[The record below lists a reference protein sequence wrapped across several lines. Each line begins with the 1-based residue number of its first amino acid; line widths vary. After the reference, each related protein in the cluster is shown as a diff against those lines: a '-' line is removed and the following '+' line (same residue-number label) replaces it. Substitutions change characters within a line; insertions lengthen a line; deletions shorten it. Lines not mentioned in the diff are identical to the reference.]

1 MELFEAY
8 KHAIRWAQEH
18 IDRDTTVEQIDR
30 EKLAW
35 AFRALFYV
43 NVTDDIPPPDEQLI
57 RVYGK
62 VLQRG
67 PLEE

>member
-8 KHAIRWAQEH
+8 KRAIRWAQEN
-18 IDRDTTVEQIDR
+18 IDGDTTVEQIDR

-43 NVTDDIPPPDEQLI
+43 NATSDIPPPDEQLI
-57 RVYGK
+57 RVYRK
-62 VLQRG
+62 LLQRR

>member
-1 MELFEAY
+1 MEMFEAY
-8 KHAIRWAQEH
+8 KQAIRWAQEH
-18 IDRDTTVEQIDR
+18 VGRSTTVEQIDR

-43 NVTDDIPPPDEQLI
+43 NATDDIPPPDEQLI

-62 VLQRG
+62 VLGRG